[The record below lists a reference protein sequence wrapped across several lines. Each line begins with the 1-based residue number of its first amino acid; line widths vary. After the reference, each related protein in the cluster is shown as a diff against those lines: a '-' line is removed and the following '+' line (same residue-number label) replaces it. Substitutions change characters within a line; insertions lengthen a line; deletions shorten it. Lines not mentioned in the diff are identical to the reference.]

1 MFKLSLDLLT
11 FLYWDFKGLFPLRQ
25 LCMNAVPCKSTWHTH
40 SALFDGKVFLLKKA
54 TCWRHVFRDKWK
66 SSLWRC
72 GSISRCSAVDLVCV
86 RETTSS
92 LSNQTSW
99 DFPNAVRDL
108 HITGPVL
115 VEAGIHWK
123 KKKGMSGFISERY
136 LTLRW
141 DPQSVNETGRCIS
154 IKSESQRWPF
164 TQTEK
169 TTQVILRMSRWWW
182 LTHPM
187 GKGHYW
193 EEFWEDKR

>member
-1 MFKLSLDLLT
+1 
-11 FLYWDFKGLFPLRQ
+11 
-25 LCMNAVPCKSTWHTH
+25 MNTIPCKSTWHTH

-66 SSLWRC
+66 FSLWRC
-72 GSISRCSAVDLVCV
+72 GSISRCSAVLRPCV

-115 VEAGIHWK
+115 VEVGIHWK
-123 KKKGMSGFISERY
+123 KKKKKQMSGFISERY

-169 TTQVILRMSRWWW
+169 TTQVILCMSRWWW
-182 LTHPM
+182 LTHRM
-187 GKGHYW
+187 WKGHYW
-193 EEFWEDKR
+193 EEFKR